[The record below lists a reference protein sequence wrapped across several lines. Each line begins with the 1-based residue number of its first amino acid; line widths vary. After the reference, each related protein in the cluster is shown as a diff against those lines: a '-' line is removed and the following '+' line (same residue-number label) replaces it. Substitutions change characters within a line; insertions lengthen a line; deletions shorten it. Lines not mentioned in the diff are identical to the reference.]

1 MRTLRAAMLVAA
13 IFCCLSAVR
22 SAQAATP
29 PNTSITNSASATYQD
44 SGGNSYQ
51 TQSNIVTIT
60 VQNAPSLTNAAGTGA
75 NYAPGQIVTDTYTLV
90 NTGNASGDFQLTAD
104 AALGGTDAASA
115 TLGDGGTA
123 CGGSPCEYA
132 VTIGGTTTKYATY
145 AALNTY
151 LASQQIAIGSSVVVS
166 AYYTLATT
174 APAGSGKTV
183 SSTVTATITQA
194 AVGSATAETSAAQS
208 ATETNDVLAD
218 ARLDLYKTS
227 AQNGTTGDITYT
239 IYANNGGQFGAKDL
253 LSAQTLLGAATPGVL
268 IGDRVPQFGGVP
280 LALANS
286 GAVSVTSNATHGFAS
301 GAVADL
307 YYSTS
312 PNGSTGWI
320 KATSNLPT
328 NGSVTYIAVF
338 IHGGSCGVTAG
349 FELCSD
355 PGTTPGTVSVSSQS
369 AVTLSFVVAP
379 PAGAGA
385 GNAGSVS
392 NIADGVIGDNQSTE
406 HILGPGIPGGTA
418 DSASGT
424 ALTVSG
430 EGINYTG
437 AIVPG
442 ASNTTSNSALSQYG
456 VLNGPLGFPGS
467 SGSYDGVAAPST
479 NDDFTAFPFGVAA
492 DNVQNTSTT
501 PGTPATAAKTG
512 AAVTLCVPNEL
523 QNSGNLNDDYNITAN
538 VPTAYPIPA
547 TSGGT
552 AVTGWTVGVYS
563 DSACSAALG
572 GATDGSSSATASN
585 VAVASGATLT
595 YYVKFIVPIA
605 TAYFD
610 RFDALVHAV
619 SVGSSAQTNDTH
631 DELYSGFVAL
641 TKSETIVSS
650 GCPSGVSQQSGT
662 FVCPGGVISYTV
674 DYRNLVMGTSDNTQS
689 FASATTKGGTF
700 VVDEDGTTAIVSST
714 TQNNWA
720 TFASAITQ
728 PTDTTAGGVFTY
740 YTGIPVGSGTGTFA
754 ASDTKFTD
762 QVGGASFQL
771 VPHQY
776 NGGSFSSTQGWQ
788 GAITFTVTVK

>member
-1 MRTLRAAMLVAA
+1 MRTLRAVILIGA
-13 IFCCLSAVR
+13 ISCCLSAVR

-75 NYAPGQIVTDTYTLV
+75 NYAPGQIVTDSYTLV

-104 AALGGTDAASA
+104 AVLGGTDASSA

-123 CGGSPCEYA
+123 CGGSACEYA

-145 AALNTY
+145 GALNTY
-151 LASQQIAIGSSVVVS
+151 LSGQQIAIGSSVVVS

-208 ATETNDVLAD
+208 ATETNNVLAD

-227 AQNGTTGDITYT
+227 AQNGTTGAITYT

-268 IGDRVPQFGGVP
+268 ISDRVPQFGGAP

-286 GAVSVTSNATHGFAS
+286 GAVTVTSNATYGFAS

-307 YYSTS
+307 YYSTNS
-312 PNGSTGWI
+312 SGSSNWI
-320 KATSNLPT
+320 KATGNLPT

-338 IHGGSCGVTAG
+338 IHGGSCGGTAG
-349 FELCSD
+349 LELCSD

-369 AVTLSFVVAP
+369 AVTLSFVVAQP
-379 PAGAGA
+379 TGAGA

-437 AIVPG
+437 AVVPG

-456 VLNGPLGFPGS
+456 ALNGPLSFPGS
-467 SGSYDGVAAPST
+467 SGSYDGIVATST

-501 PGTPATAAKTG
+501 PGTPATTATTS

-538 VPTAYPIPA
+538 VPAAYPIPA

-552 AVTGWTVGVYS
+552 PVTGWKVGVYS
-563 DSACSAALG
+563 DSACSVALG
-572 GATDGSSSATASN
+572 GATDGSPSATASN
-585 VAVASGATLT
+585 VAIASGATLT
-595 YYVKFIVPIA
+595 YYVKFVVPIA
-605 TAYFD
+605 TPYFD

-641 TKSETIVSS
+641 TKSETIAST
-650 GCPSGVSQQSGT
+650 GCPAGVSQQSST

-689 FASATTKGGTF
+689 FAYATTKAGTF
-700 VVDEDGTTAIVSST
+700 AVDEDGTTVTVSST

-728 PTDTTAGGVFTY
+728 PTDTTTGGVFTY
-740 YTGIPVGSGTGTFA
+740 YTGFTGGSGTGTFA

-762 QVGGASFQL
+762 QVGGTSFQL
-771 VPHQY
+771 VPEKY